1 MNSYAFHSGSVVLKG
16 KLLISGGVTGPI
28 RKKCRK
34 GCPELHTTSSELV
47 SEHSSAFTSNL
58 PLKLA
63 MHCNIKINETTIL
76 ITGGRLVRG
85 GGYKSTFQNV
95 ETGRF
100 IEGPRFKN
108 LRSHGHGCGKFT
120 FKGKTYAL
128 VAFGR
133 LNSVE
138 ILDLENI
145 DKGWKII
152 GKVVKPPATFI
163 LCTYLFFLKGRKTP
177 DGYRY
182 LRYLTLVVINDSDVY
197 IIGGYHGSQVKSI
210 FKFEC
215 GETLESCQWVRMKQA
230 LKFARRSHVAF
241 PIPDSLANEI
251 CN

>member
-16 KLLISGGVTGPI
+16 KLLISGGDGSNRRRFI
-28 RKKCRK
+28 
-34 GCPELHTTSSELV
+34 SSELV
-47 SEHSSAFTSNL
+47 SEHDSTYTNRL
-58 PLKLA
+58 PRRLA

-138 ILDLENI
+138 ILDLE
-145 DKGWKII
+145 
-152 GKVVKPPATFI
+152 
-163 LCTYLFFLKGRKTP
+163 
-177 DGYRY
+177 
-182 LRYLTLVVINDSDVY
+182 
-197 IIGGYHGSQVKSI
+197 
-210 FKFEC
+210 
-215 GETLESCQWVRMKQA
+215 KQA
-230 LKFARRSHVAF
+230 RKM
-241 PIPDSLANEI
+241 DQ
-251 CN
+251 